1 MIVICSIAIYDDNT
15 TLCSKGDQASG
26 LLQQLEFASEL
37 EFDLRDSVDW
47 GRKCLVGFNAGK
59 TQDWSSSTG
68 AIDVKVNGPVLWGK
82 SSF

>member
-37 EFDLRDSVDW
+37 EFDLRDSVD
-47 GRKCLVGFNAGK
+47 
-59 TQDWSSSTG
+59 
-68 AIDVKVNGPVLWGK
+68 
-82 SSF
+82 